1 MRTLD
6 VVAPGSN
13 TGTSTPTSLT
23 GATYSGFS
31 IRDRLAQALGAPRA
45 PAHDEADEF
54 FTYKGQNVKVRE
66 KVRVE
71 SQDPSIMAA
80 LAKLSALERTVAL
93 SSRAVDVLMGKEEDA

>member
-1 MRTLD
+1 M
-6 VVAPGSN
+6 
-13 TGTSTPTSLT
+13 
-23 GATYSGFS
+23 
-31 IRDRLAQALGAPRA
+31 
-45 PAHDEADEF
+45 
-54 FTYKGQNVKVRE
+54 KVRE